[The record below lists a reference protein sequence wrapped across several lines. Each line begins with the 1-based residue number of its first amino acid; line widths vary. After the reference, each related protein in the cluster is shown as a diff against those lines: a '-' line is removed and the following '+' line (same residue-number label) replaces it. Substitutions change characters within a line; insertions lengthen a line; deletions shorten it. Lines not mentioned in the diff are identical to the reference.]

1 MTGHESTFR
10 GLNACHKRRVALGEF
25 ENRNQLATGRRAQLC
40 RGPRRFK
47 SLSRTAFLVEGDRA
61 VATVATESRGLYVS
75 TQVANTQSIILPKS
89 SKKFVIPTARRR
101 GGFVSFCVA
110 ARRLSASPA
119 TLIMLPDF
127 TPLPRAALVV
137 LLWLLTHLAATHK
150 AIRIVGTVMD
160 GGTPRWRSAVGLITQ
175 LGVLPVLFF
184 VALISNGDAQGW
196 SDRSAASRD
205 GMHFM
210 GWAFAAIFPSLMLL
224 DFVLC
229 ELSPLI
235 MAHHLVCVLGH
246 VYACTVAA
254 RSFPA
259 YFAGVVA
266 LEVGSGGTGVHCL
279 SPKSFSAANMLVLMT
294 ISNLVA
300 LGCVWQWTSW
310 NDERGWME
318 SCTVVFTS
326 SMLCLARQNDA
337 QQVWRSSGVDEKN
350 IKKI

>member
-1 MTGHESTFR
+1 MPWPPTLQKPLPH
-10 GLNACHKRRVALGEF
+10 C
-25 ENRNQLATGRRAQLC
+25 
-40 RGPRRFK
+40 
-47 SLSRTAFLVEGDRA
+47 FLIVEGDRA

-89 SKKFVIPTARRR
+89 SKKFVIPTEAR

-110 ARRLSASPA
+110 ASRLSASPA

>member
-1 MTGHESTFR
+1 MEAELF
-10 GLNACHKRRVALGEF
+10 
-25 ENRNQLATGRRAQLC
+25 
-40 RGPRRFK
+40 
-47 SLSRTAFLVEGDRA
+47 
-61 VATVATESRGLYVS
+61 
-75 TQVANTQSIILPKS
+75 
-89 SKKFVIPTARRR
+89 TARYP
-101 GGFVSFCVA
+101 
-110 ARRLSASPA
+110 RLMFSN
-119 TLIMLPDF
+119 LI
-127 TPLPRAALVV
+127 TPLTQAALVV

-175 LGVLPVLFF
+175 LGVLPVLFI

-196 SDRSAASRD
+196 SERSAASRD
-205 GMHFM
+205 GMHCM

-229 ELSPLI
+229 KLSRLI

-279 SPKSFSAANMLVLMT
+279 SPKCFTAANMLVLMT
-294 ISNLVA
+294 LSNLVA

-310 NDERGWME
+310 NDERGWIE
-318 SCTVVFTS
+318 SCTVVLTS

-337 QQVWRSSGVDEKN
+337 QKVWISSGVEAEKN
-350 IKKI
+350 VKKS

>member
-1 MTGHESTFR
+1 M
-10 GLNACHKRRVALGEF
+10 
-25 ENRNQLATGRRAQLC
+25 
-40 RGPRRFK
+40 
-47 SLSRTAFLVEGDRA
+47 
-61 VATVATESRGLYVS
+61 
-75 TQVANTQSIILPKS
+75 
-89 SKKFVIPTARRR
+89 
-101 GGFVSFCVA
+101 SFCVA
-110 ARRLSASPA
+110 ASRLSASPA

>member
-1 MTGHESTFR
+1 MER
-10 GLNACHKRRVALGEF
+10 
-25 ENRNQLATGRRAQLC
+25 
-40 RGPRRFK
+40 K
-47 SLSRTAFLVEGDRA
+47 SLHGDSK
-61 VATVATESRGLYVS
+61 T
-75 TQVANTQSIILPKS
+75 IIMFS
-89 SKKFVIPTARRR
+89 N
-101 GGFVSFCVA
+101 
-110 ARRLSASPA
+110 
-119 TLIMLPDF
+119 LI
-127 TPLPRAALVV
+127 TPLTQAALVV

-175 LGVLPVLFF
+175 LGVLPVLFI

-196 SDRSAASRD
+196 SERSAASRD
-205 GMHFM
+205 GMHCM

-229 ELSPLI
+229 KLSRLI

-279 SPKSFSAANMLVLMT
+279 SPKCFTAANMLVLMT
-294 ISNLVA
+294 LSNLVA

-318 SCTVVFTS
+318 SCTVVLTS

-337 QQVWRSSGVDEKN
+337 QQVWISSGVEAEKN
-350 IKKI
+350 VKKS